1 MPCEG
6 VNLDAGIVLWSV
18 LLNFAVAF
26 VPKNARRV
34 PFAMLGIAADRASQG
49 SRAMPS
55 YVMLANWTDQGVRSI
70 DDLPKRIDQAKRLL
84 GDMGGQFSSLHMTMG
99 AYDLIGIYDA
109 PDDAVAVRF
118 TLMIEK
124 MGNLRTTSLKAFP
137 EQALREIVRSI

>member
-1 MPCEG
+1 
-6 VNLDAGIVLWSV
+6 
-18 LLNFAVAF
+18 
-26 VPKNARRV
+26 
-34 PFAMLGIAADRASQG
+34 
-49 SRAMPS
+49 MPS

-137 EQALREIVRSI
+137 EQALREIVRSL

>member
-1 MPCEG
+1 MI
-6 VNLDAGIVLWSV
+6 AA
-18 LLNFAVAF
+18 LNFAVAF
-26 VPKNARRV
+26 VPKNARRL
-34 PFAMLGIAADRASQG
+34 PFARLRTTADLAFQG

-118 TLMIEK
+118 TLLIEK

>member
-1 MPCEG
+1 
-6 VNLDAGIVLWSV
+6 
-18 LLNFAVAF
+18 
-26 VPKNARRV
+26 
-34 PFAMLGIAADRASQG
+34 
-49 SRAMPS
+49 MPS

>member
-1 MPCEG
+1 
-6 VNLDAGIVLWSV
+6 
-18 LLNFAVAF
+18 
-26 VPKNARRV
+26 
-34 PFAMLGIAADRASQG
+34 
-49 SRAMPS
+49 MPS

-118 TLMIEK
+118 TLLTEK

>member
-1 MPCEG
+1 
-6 VNLDAGIVLWSV
+6 
-18 LLNFAVAF
+18 
-26 VPKNARRV
+26 
-34 PFAMLGIAADRASQG
+34 
-49 SRAMPS
+49 MPS

-70 DDLPKRIDQAKRLL
+70 DDLPKRIDQAKRLIA
-84 GDMGGQFSSLHMTMG
+84 DMGGQFNSLHMTMG

-137 EQALREIVRSI
+137 EQVLREIVKSIG

>member
-1 MPCEG
+1 
-6 VNLDAGIVLWSV
+6 
-18 LLNFAVAF
+18 
-26 VPKNARRV
+26 
-34 PFAMLGIAADRASQG
+34 
-49 SRAMPS
+49 MPS

-118 TLMIEK
+118 TLLIEK